1 MNGSDI
7 RASFDEADV
16 FETNSVTGKTHMG
29 GPKCILCSKEVP
41 MLVIPTPK
49 VIITSKILAEMLKRL
64 ENLDVSPRKKDGNLA
79 MTFILIDDNNSIPQI
94 PFLRYVNDERHIWK
108 ACTCMSNGTGN
119 WQVGDSA
126 QNNGYYKK
134 VMSKYKDILFT

>member
-64 ENLDVSPRKKDGNLA
+64 ENLDVFPSKKDGNLS
-79 MTFILIDDNNSIPQI
+79 MTFILIDDNNSM
-94 PFLRYVNDERHIWK
+94 VS
-108 ACTCMSNGTGN
+108 AC
-119 WQVGDSA
+119 
-126 QNNGYYKK
+126 
-134 VMSKYKDILFT
+134 